1 MNRRQFVKG
10 LGLSVAM
17 MGMSRGSFPS
27 SLAKSPQIS
36 ITMDDFNVF
45 DAPLL
50 SGAARNQAILDSLNQ
65 FKLRAAMFV
74 AGKFVD
80 NEKNMPLLR
89 AWNQQKHLIGNH
101 TYSHRYYPNIK
112 FEEYTQ
118 DILRNEAL
126 LKVLPRYR
134 RFFRFPFLKEGK
146 TVEQRDR
153 MRAFLKERGYR
164 NGHVTID
171 ASDWYVDDR
180 LRKKL
185 KDDPKTDTKPYKDFY
200 LNHLWERA
208 TYYDEL
214 SRKVLGRSVRHTLL
228 VHHNVLNGLFL
239 GDVLQMFKNKG
250 WKLIDAKKL
259 LAIQSFLPN
268 RELRPQG
275 KASSGRWRKRAESLK
290 TFCGIRAKTAITR
303 NLKWMRLACNP
314 F

>member
-10 LGLSVAM
+10 LGLSLAVLE
-17 MGMSRGSFPS
+17 MSRPSFS
-27 SLAKSPQIS
+27 ALARNPQIS

-45 DAPLL
+45 DAPVL
-50 SGAARNQAILDSLNQ
+50 SGAARNQAILDALHQ

-74 AGKFVD
+74 AGKYVD

-89 AWNQQKHLIGNH
+89 AWNLQKHLIGNH
-101 TYSHRYYPNIK
+101 TYSHKYYPNIK
-112 FEEYTQ
+112 FEEYTE

-126 LKVLPRYR
+126 LKELPGFR

-185 KDDPKTDTKPYKDFY
+185 KDNPQADVKPYRDFY

-208 TYYDEL
+208 TYYEEL
-214 SRKVLGRSVRHTLL
+214 SRKVLGRSVKHTLL

-239 GDVLQMFKNKG
+239 GDALQMFKSKG
-250 WKLIDAKKL
+250 WKLIDAEE
-259 LAIQSFLPN
+259 AFTDPVF
-268 RELRPQG
+268 
-275 KASSGRWRKRAESLK
+275 SSEPRIAPAGESL
-290 TFCGIRAKTAITR
+290 IWALAKETGKFDNILRYPGEDGDYEKPKMEA
-303 NLKWMRLACNP
+303 LGL
-314 F
+314 

>member
-17 MGMSRGSFPS
+17 LGMSRTAFSS
-27 SLAKSPQIS
+27 SLARNPQIS

-45 DAPLL
+45 DTPLL

-126 LKVLPRYR
+126 LKGLPRYQ
-134 RFFRFPFLKEGK
+134 RFFRFPYLKEGK

-153 MRAFLKERGYR
+153 MRSFLKERGYR

-185 KDDPKTDTKPYKDFY
+185 KDDPKADVKPYRDFY

-214 SRKVLGRSVRHTLL
+214 SRKAVGRSVKHTLL

-250 WKLIDAKKL
+250 WKLIDAED
-259 LAIQSFLPN
+259 AFTDPIF
-268 RELRPQG
+268 
-275 KASSGRWRKRAESLK
+275 SSEPRIAPAGESL
-290 TFCGIRAKTAITR
+290 IRA
-303 NLKWMRLACNP
+303 LAKESGKFENILRYP
-314 F
+314 GEDGDYEKPKMDALGL

>member
-1 MNRRQFVKG
+1 MNRRQFVKD
-10 LGLSVAM
+10 LGLSLAVL
-17 MGMSRGSFPS
+17 GMSGTAFS
-27 SLAKSPQIS
+27 SPARSPQIS
-36 ITMDDFNVF
+36 VTMDDFNVF
-45 DAPLL
+45 DAPTL

-89 AWNQQKHLIGNH
+89 AWDAGKHMIGNH

-126 LKVLPRYR
+126 LKGLSRYR

-146 TVEQRDR
+146 TAEQRDR

-164 NGHVTID
+164 NGHVTVD

-180 LRKKL
+180 LRKRL
-185 KDDPKTDTKPYKDFY
+185 KDDPRADVKPYRDFY
-200 LNHLWERA
+200 LSHLWERA

-239 GDVLQMFKNKG
+239 GDALQMFKSKG
-250 WKLIDAKKL
+250 WKLIDAEE
-259 LAIQSFLPN
+259 SFADPVF
-268 RELRPQG
+268 
-275 KASSGRWRKRAESLK
+275 ASEPRIAPAGESL
-290 TFCGIRAKTAITR
+290 IWALAKETGKFD
-303 NLKWMRLACNP
+303 NLLRYPAEDGDYEKPKMDALGL
-314 F
+314 